1 MITKNPA
8 AIWRDSRKLEQA
20 LGKVGKIMAVTTI
33 YSPPS
38 GYEHQVPYNVAIVE
52 FEDGLKH
59 ACEVV
64 DVAKDSLKI
73 GLKVKAVIRR
83 IGQSEPEEL
92 IEYSIKVKPLRCT
105 PLPPISPKSPQ
116 HQEQG
121 RSLYKDRPLLK
132 NRSASPLPQKYM
144 LL

>member
-92 IEYSIKVKPLRCT
+92 IEYGIKVKPLR
-105 PLPPISPKSPQ
+105 
-116 HQEQG
+116 
-121 RSLYKDRPLLK
+121 
-132 NRSASPLPQKYM
+132 
-144 LL
+144 